1 MWRAWPDEYN
11 NLDEYL
17 LSSVS
22 FWHNLELSPQG
33 AIFPKEDTMSETM
46 PAAKSAA
53 PAAAV
58 PKRNLHVPKASEI
71 VADQIRKQIVRGKLN
86 EGDFLPPESKLME
99 EYGVSRPTIREA
111 FRILETEHLVTIT
124 RGARGGA
131 VVHGPDAD
139 LIARYF
145 LLVLQSEKT
154 TIDQI
159 YLARNFFEPSVV
171 RSLASRA
178 TADDCR
184 RLRDCLALEYE
195 ALDDVQ
201 AFAAALAQFHK
212 TLVELSQN
220 RPLIH
225 LVSAINEV
233 VERHQIMVITQRR
246 TGAEASEAR
255 ASAARGLKSHGKL
268 IDLLEKHDSDGAA
281 AHWRAHMELAYE
293 LWVVGYESMPIL
305 DLYPS

>member
-1 MWRAWPDEYN
+1 MN
-11 NLDEYL
+11 NTTANA
-17 LSSVS
+17 V
-22 FWHNLELSPQG
+22 P
-33 AIFPKEDTMSETM
+33 M
-46 PAAKSAA
+46 PVAS
-53 PAAAV
+53 

-131 VVHGPDAD
+131 VVHSPDAD

-159 YLARNFFEPSVV
+159 YLARNFFEPSVA
-171 RSLASRA
+171 RSLATRA
-178 TADDCR
+178 TAEDCR
-184 RLRDCLALEYE
+184 LLRDCLALEYE

-201 AFAAALAQFHK
+201 AFAATLANFHK

-233 VERHQIMVITQRR
+233 VERHQVMVMSQRR
-246 TGAEASEAR
+246 TGAEASEIR
-255 ASAARGLKSHGKL
+255 ATAARGLKSHAKL
-268 IDLLEKHDSDGAA
+268 IDLLEKRDSDGAA
-281 AHWRAHMELAYE
+281 AHWRNHMEQAYKT
-293 LWVVGYESMPIL
+293 WVSGFEGMPIL
-305 DLYPS
+305 DLYPN